1 MDFSGIEDRWIRVGD
16 VEFLGIGLD
25 QFIVAAGV
33 VLLSLLFRRLTVRV
47 LMRRLHGVM
56 ARVHPATAE
65 KFSALEKPFAFIPL
79 GLGLILATQF
89 LKPGAVPEILT
100 AIDRLDRTIV
110 VFAIF
115 WGLFAAVKPM
125 IAGIGRISPLF
136 NDTSVAWF
144 GTVARVVVVLIAG
157 ATILEVWGI
166 RVGPILAGLGLVG
179 AAVALGAQELFKNL
193 IAGLFVVGE
202 QRFGV
207 GNWVLVEGI
216 GEGIIESIGIR
227 STVIRRFDSAPL
239 YVPNSRLA
247 DGIVTNFSKMPNRR
261 IQWTIGLTYSTTID
275 QQAKIRAEIE
285 AWLKAQDGIVQPPA
299 APMMV
304 AIDSFQDSAIA
315 VMVQC
320 FSKGTD
326 YGEFMRR
333 KEELAFAVQ
342 QIVERN
348 GSAFAYP
355 SQSIY
360 IETGPSPSNG
370 KASGEPNDQK
380 KEPA

>member
-1 MDFSGIEDRWIRVGD
+1 LTAIEEWWLDIGD
-16 VEFLGIGLD
+16 VAFLGIGLD
-25 QFIVAAGV
+25 QFIVAAAV

-47 LMRRLHGVM
+47 LMRRLHGAM
-56 ARVHPATAE
+56 ARVHPTTAE

-89 LKPGAVPEILT
+89 LKPGAIPEVLT

-115 WGLFAAVKPM
+115 WGLFAAVKPV
-125 IAGIGRISPLF
+125 IAGIGRLSPLF
-136 NDTSVAWF
+136 NTTSIEWL
-144 GTVARVVVVLIAG
+144 GTVARIVVVLIAG

-207 GNWVLVEGI
+207 GDWVLVDGI
-216 GEGIIESIGIR
+216 GEGVIESIGIR
-227 STVIRRFDSAPL
+227 STVIRRFDQAPL
-239 YVPNSRLA
+239 YVPNSKLA
-247 DGIVTNFSKMPNRR
+247 DGVVTNFAKMPNRR
-261 IQWTIGLTYSTTID
+261 IHWILGLTYSTTIE
-275 QQAKIRAEIE
+275 QQTKIRDEIE
-285 AWLKAQDGIVQPPA
+285 AWLKANEGIVQPPA
-299 APMMV
+299 APLMV

-315 VMVQC
+315 ILVNC
-320 FSKGTD
+320 FSKGSD
-326 YGEFMRR
+326 YAAFMRR
-333 KEELAFAVQ
+333 KEELAYAVQ

-348 GSAFAYP
+348 GSSFAYP
-355 SQSIY
+355 SQSVY
-360 IETGPSPSNG
+360 IETGPPPGNG
-370 KASGEPNDQK
+370 KPPTEK
-380 KEPA
+380 KDTA